1 MQSKFNIMDA
11 IVIEAKN
18 KKDVKFWLDL
28 ARKTGSR
35 AKSVDMEAIE
45 DAYLALLID
54 EGLKTENVS
63 REDVMKA
70 LGK

>member
-1 MQSKFNIMDA
+1 MDA

-28 ARKTGSR
+28 AKKIGTR
-35 AKSVDMEAIE
+35 AKSVDMEDIE
-45 DAYLALLID
+45 DTYMALLID
-54 EGLKTENVS
+54 KGMKTENVG
-63 REDVMKA
+63 REEIMKA

>member
-1 MQSKFNIMDA
+1 MDA

-28 ARKTGSR
+28 AKKIGSR
-35 AKSVDMEAIE
+35 AKSVDMEEVE

-54 EGLKTENVS
+54 KGLKTDDVNQENILN
-63 REDVMKA
+63 A

>member
-1 MQSKFNIMDA
+1 MDA

-28 ARKTGSR
+28 AKKIGTR
-35 AKSVDMEAIE
+35 AKSVDMEDIE
-45 DAYLALLID
+45 DTYMALLID
-54 EGLKTENVS
+54 RGMKTDNVS
-63 REDVMKA
+63 REEIMKA